1 MLAIIAAMTMLA
13 IPIAIDEAHAEP
25 QADVVHIEG
34 RSYLFSAGIDGEVT
48 WDFGDGTVVRSSE
61 AVAHS
66 FPSSGLWTVTVTDSS
81 RTYDLQVMII
91 DQSPP
96 TKCYTGSE
104 YRWAPG
110 GEVTSASAIEMV
122 AGDVATWLTWDE
134 DSRSICGTPPASA
147 VGMTYL
153 VRAVI
158 DGVGVA
164 YDLEILAGT
173 SAPLSANFTTTAEDL
188 TVTVEPVSSPNIAL
202 WSWSMYDME
211 GKIVSIDAG
220 RPGALTAPMAGDYI
234 VRATVSSAS
243 GAAEY
248 SKLISLSSEPLDAD
262 DDDEIPTY
270 WYVVGIASLI
280 ALLVVVR
287 YL

>member
-104 YRWAPG
+104 YRWAPD
-110 GEVTSASAIEMV
+110 GEVTYVSAREMV
-122 AGDVATWLTWDE
+122 TGDVATWLTWDE
-134 DSRSICGTPPASA
+134 DSKSICGTPPTSA

-164 YDLEILAGT
+164 YDLKILAGA

-188 TVTVEPVSSPNIAL
+188 TVTVEPISSPNIAL
-202 WSWSMYDME
+202 WSWSMYDMG

-220 RPGALTAPMAGDYI
+220 RPGTLTAPMAGDYI

-262 DDDEIPTY
+262 DDEIPTY
-270 WYVVGIASLI
+270 WYVVGIACLI
-280 ALLVVVR
+280 ALLMVVR